1 MGPLYKVFFKSRIE
15 NRRLLKKIDDLNYKI
30 DYLEHHFDIGQ
41 MKPATGVLREFQLAE
56 VEFSKYI
63 LDLLKPYNLQM
74 YLEGGALLGAKRHKG
89 FIPWDD
95 DIDIAMSRAD
105 YNKLLHILQTDPN
118 FVWIDTTQKT
128 GYYSEY
134 YDKLIRAN
142 ANKNIVIRTPTCMH
156 VYRGT
161 CLRDVVNIEFFAN
174 EFLKEDVTEEQYLAF
189 KEKVTAFVHVPHTWK
204 ELFDYYDENWE
215 ACNLYSLEPT
225 SRIWAHIKDLNSE
238 ISCDLYPQDNIYA
251 HHGLTVDLYRC
262 KRMNLTEL
270 CEYRKME
277 AELYLKRKLTRKLMS
292 EGDFQQQLP
301 RLTKKIEDDEKGDAN
316 ANVDILGFPFNE
328 RYMKYSDVFPLKR
341 YSFENVS
348 FWGPN
353 NADAILKQFYG
364 DYMQLPPEKNRVPH
378 CNNIIIRK

>member
-1 MGPLYKVFFKSRIE
+1 MSIKQTIVKCMGPLYKVFFKSRIE

-105 YNKLLHILQTDPN
+105 YNKLLHILQTDSN

-225 SRIWAHIKDLNSE
+225 SRIVPGMDNWDFTEYGYHGFRSYD
-238 ISCDLYPQDNIYA
+238 DVYP
-251 HHGLTVDLYRC
+251 LT
-262 KRMNLTEL
+262 TIEF
-270 CEYRKME
+270 
-277 AELYLKRKLTRKLMS
+277 
-292 EGDFQQQLP
+292 EGKEFP
-301 RLTKKIEDDEKGDAN
+301 CPHKAI
-316 ANVDILGFPFNE
+316 DILDREYGKTWRNYPKDIGIPHTLIDKNVYFKMIGE
-328 RYMKYSDVFPLKR
+328 PL
-341 YSFENVS
+341 
-348 FWGPN
+348 
-353 NADAILKQFYG
+353 I
-364 DYMQLPPEKNRVPH
+364 DYKEF
-378 CNNIIIRK
+378 